1 MSVRSTAGRCAI
13 HPPRTIG
20 RVSSDENRLEI
31 NWVNSAGASLAAVSS
46 AVVLS
51 TLGTAGTLIG
61 AALGSLVITVGGA
74 IYAHS
79 LRAARARIAA
89 GRTTLVRSKGGA
101 AAGGP
106 EEREKHEK
114 HEEREEREELSR
126 TDRWQQTLRDLP
138 WKRILVASA
147 AVFAVA
153 MAAILA
159 FELATGRPVSS
170 YTGGSSDTGGG
181 TSVPGIG
188 GGDDVSGEAPGDEEA
203 PEGVPQ
209 DQPDVDQQESVPPP
223 EEQGPAPV
231 EEETVEPSPV
241 EPPAPEEIAP

>member
-1 MSVRSTAGRCAI
+1 
-13 HPPRTIG
+13 
-20 RVSSDENRLEI
+20 VSSDENRLEI
-31 NWVNSAGASLAAVSS
+31 NWVNSMGAALAAVSS

-61 AALGSLVITVGGA
+61 AAVGSLVITVGGA

-79 LRAARARIAA
+79 LRAARARLAA
-89 GRTTLVRSKGGA
+89 GRTVLVRSKGG
-101 AAGGP
+101 GTSDGP
-106 EEREKHEK
+106 EEREEP
-114 HEEREEREELSR
+114 SR

-138 WKRILVASA
+138 WKRILVVSA

-170 YTGGSSDTGGG
+170 YTGGSGDTGG

-188 GGDDVSGEAPGDEEA
+188 GSGDTRGEAPGDDGA
-203 PEGVPQ
+203 PGGSPG
-209 DQPDVDQQESVPPP
+209 DQQEGDQQGGDQQDSVPPP

-241 EPPAPEEIAP
+241 APPAPEETAP